1 MVLKPQKL
9 LKQAYNFISEKKKKT
24 FIIIL
29 TINSYVVNAYSLIV
43 LMLTIYFRSSSLP
56 FFTFL
61 ML

>member
-29 TINSYVVNAYSLIV
+29 TINSYVVNAY
-43 LMLTIYFRSSSLP
+43 T
-56 FFTFL
+56 
-61 ML
+61 